1 MGSSW
6 LREAVFKSRFG
17 GGAACYGQTPVGGIE
32 GGDKQYNTEK
42 RYSTP
47 VFGPLRGP
55 DVNFSRFAATR
66 PDMEVIAEL
75 PQNPVFAQD
84 IFGFL
89 AVPRGRAG
97 ADNRGFVEAAL
108 R

>member
-1 MGSSW
+1 MARRRW
-6 LREAVFKSRFG
+6 G
-17 GGAACYGQTPVGGIE
+17 GLKGGINNIIILKN
-32 GGDKQYNTEK
+32 DTEK

-47 VFGPLRGP
+47 VYGPLRGP

-84 IFGFL
+84 MFSFL
-89 AVPRGRAG
+89 AVPRERAG